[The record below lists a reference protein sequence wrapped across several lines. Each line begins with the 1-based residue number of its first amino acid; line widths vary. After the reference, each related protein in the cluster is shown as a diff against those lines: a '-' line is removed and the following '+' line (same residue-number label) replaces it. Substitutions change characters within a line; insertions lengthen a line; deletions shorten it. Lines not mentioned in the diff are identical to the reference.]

1 MAKAGKAAVVP
12 RRRFPEFR
20 GSDEWRVGALADV
33 ADFVNEKTPLSNV
46 STAEY
51 VSTEN
56 LLPDYGGMTAA
67 SRLPAISSVTR
78 YRVGDVL
85 ISNIRPYLRKIWQA
99 DRDGG
104 ASNDV
109 VVVRA
114 KGALSSAFLAPV
126 LKSDFFIA
134 YVMLGAKGV
143 KMPRGDVDSIR
154 QYLVGHPGKSEQ
166 QKIADCL
173 TSLDE
178 VIAAQ
183 GRKVE
188 GLKTYKRGLMQQLF
202 PREGESIPRLRFPEF
217 RKGPEWKEVKAGTL
231 FANRSERGDDT
242 LPIYSVTMTDGLVKR
257 DSLNRRID
265 DLAEATGNKKAYRHD
280 IAYNMM
286 RMWQGA
292 CGVAREE
299 CMVSPAYVVLSPQL
313 GVHSPFCGYLFK
325 LPQMVRLFT
334 AHSRGLTEDRLRL
347 YYQDFSS
354 IPLPQPDVREQE
366 RIADCLSALDA
377 RVAVESEKL
386 DALKTHKNGLMQQL
400 FPSQVEV

>member
-1 MAKAGKAAVVP
+1 MAKQGNSTVVP
-12 RRRFPEFR
+12 RLRFPEFQES
-20 GSDEWRVGALADV
+20 GEWSVDALAEV
-33 ADFVNEKTPLSNV
+33 ADFVDEKGTLSMV

-56 LLPDYGGMTAA
+56 LLPDYGGVVAA
-67 SRLPAISSVTR
+67 SKLPTVGSVGR

-85 ISNIRPYLRKIWQA
+85 ISNIRPYLKKVWYA

-109 VVVRA
+109 IILRA
-114 KGALSSAFLAPV
+114 KGVLSRDFLASI
-126 LKSDFFIA
+126 LKSDAFLA

-143 KMPRGDVDSIR
+143 KMPRGDVASMR
-154 QYLVGHPGKSEQ
+154 QYPVSHPNASEQ

-178 VIAAQ
+178 VIATQ

-188 GLKTYKRGLMQQLF
+188 TLKTYKRGLMQQLF
-202 PREGESIPRLRFPEF
+202 PHEGETLPRFRFPEF
-217 RKGPEWKEVKAGTL
+217 HDGPGWKEVKAGTL
-231 FANRSERGDDT
+231 FVNRSERGDDT

-257 DSLNRRID
+257 ASLDRRID
-265 DLAEATGNKKAYRHD
+265 DLAEAAGNKKAYRDD

-292 CGVAREE
+292 CGVARED
-299 CMVSPAYVVLSPQL
+299 CMVSPAYVVLSPRAD
-313 GVHSPFCGYLFK
+313 VHSTFYGYLFK
-325 LPQMVRLFT
+325 LPQMLRRFT

-354 IPLPQPDVREQE
+354 ISLPQPDVREQE
-366 RIADCLSALDA
+366 KIAECLSALDA
-377 RVAVESEKL
+377 RVAVESDKL
-386 DALKTHKNGLMQQL
+386 DALKTHKKGLMQQL
-400 FPSQVEV
+400 FPSLETV